1 MARGRPAKNPK
12 VRSDSAGAAIP
23 AKPDDDLPDGTQSCI
38 TCSKDSGDS
47 WIGCDTCGRWVHSTE
62 MCSGLPQKVID
73 ALIEHDGRGIDF
85 VCTKC
90 RVRRESSSTG
100 NPQPLMIELMDQLFQ
115 QLKGLCS
122 TVQGLVD
129 QVKTLSTK
137 PPPAPAPP
145 APAPNPPPVPNPP
158 QDDYK
163 VAIRQEIKE
172 MNEIA
177 KRRNSVIIKGLVAD
191 TPRDLSQKFSR
202 LSQEVMGTP
211 VTLTDVTRIP
221 NHNNIFRAKILNDDV
236 RKQVLDKSKILKGTE
251 YNNVYISR
259 DLTYSQRSLM
269 FARRQARR
277 SEANDT
283 AHQASS
289 SSPAPAPTQP
299 MVEPPTT
306 NPAHQGNSLPQ

>member
-1 MARGRPAKNPK
+1 M
-12 VRSDSAGAAIP
+12 
-23 AKPDDDLPDGTQSCI
+23 
-38 TCSKDSGDS
+38 
-47 WIGCDTCGRWVHSTE
+47 
-62 MCSGLPQKVID
+62 
-73 ALIEHDGRGIDF
+73 
-85 VCTKC
+85 
-90 RVRRESSSTG
+90 
-100 NPQPLMIELMDQLFQ
+100 
-115 QLKGLCS
+115 
-122 TVQGLVD
+122 
-129 QVKTLSTK
+129 
-137 PPPAPAPP
+137 
-145 APAPNPPPVPNPP
+145 
-158 QDDYK
+158 
-163 VAIRQEIKE
+163 AIRQEIKE

-299 MVEPPTT
+299 TVEPPTT